1 MRNGAKREAYMTCK
15 VFCVGVFFDGTGNNL
30 VNDEKLSQTSNI
42 ARLYRLYPKLAEK
55 DAYIIGN
62 KVTECRI
69 YLDSIYIE
77 GIGTK
82 DNESDSGWEQG
93 TGSGGAKRINR
104 AVKEIRALRAK
115 FPKNEYK
122 FYIDVFGFSRGAAL
136 ARDFINTIITYELDK
151 PLYSSFKFIG
161 LFDTV
166 GSFGKAGDD
175 KNYKPIDANEGSEGK
190 ALWGEIFG
198 TPSSKKYEPYN
209 FNLSRQSAEKIV
221 HFVAL
226 DEYRKNFPLTD
237 IEGAGETYHFIGAHS
252 DVGGGYKPI
261 TKELIFEYTNKNTP
275 AEAKQALSN
284 PDKNGIQIG
293 EGWNAEYR
301 PVGRYASF
309 PGHRD
314 MNYAYAYARRTISN
328 DLQRITLMAMYNCAV
343 RAGVPFLPF
352 TEDLSQSHLTALEK
366 EIAYTEY
373 NAFFNTLTTTSEAV
387 LPLLKGDFSQEFK
400 AYLSEVLESPFSVES
415 FINHQ
420 TDKLRKSDR
429 LPKRPQH
436 FRDKLHL
443 SILAKYAHNSS
454 CTGDADGLKLPPIGF
469 KHRAPNSFGETVA
482 NSALYSGLFGA
493 IDIHPIRL
501 VENNVNDAVVLD
513 EG

>member
-1 MRNGAKREAYMTCK
+1 MTCK
-15 VFCVGVFFDGTGNNL
+15 VLRLGVFFDGTGNNL
-30 VNDEKLSQTSNI
+30 ANDENMNQTSNI
-42 ARLYRLYPKLAEK
+42 ARLYRFYPKLSEK

-77 GIGTK
+77 GVGTK
-82 DNESDSGWEQG
+82 DNKSDSLFEKG
-93 TGSGGAKRINR
+93 TGSGGSRRVNR
-104 AVKEIRALRAK
+104 AINQIVSLRSK
-115 FPKNEYK
+115 YPQEEYK

-136 ARDFINTIITYELDK
+136 ARDFINTLNKKYKFLSYK
-151 PLYSSFKFIG
+151 FKFIG

-175 KNYKPIDANEGSEGK
+175 KNYKPIDENKGSEGW
-190 ALWGEIFG
+190 ALWSEIFG
-198 TPSSKKYEPYN
+198 TPSSDKYEPYN
-209 FNLSRQSAEKIV
+209 LNLSRQSAEKIV

-237 IEGAGETYHFIGAHS
+237 IEGAGETYNFIGAHS
-252 DVGGGYKPI
+252 DVGGGYAPL
-261 TKELIFEYTNKNTP
+261 TKENIFEYTNKKTIV
-275 AEAKQALSN
+275 EAKEALSN
-284 PDKNGIQIG
+284 PDENGIQIG

-301 PVGRYASF
+301 LVGKYSLF
-309 PGHRD
+309 SSYRD
-314 MNYAYAYARRTISN
+314 VNYVYAYARRNVTN
-328 DLQRITLMAMYNCAV
+328 DLQCITLMGMYNCAV
-343 RAGVPFLPF
+343 KAGVPFLPF
-352 TEDLSQSHLTALEK
+352 TEDFSQSNLRSLEK

-373 NAFFNTLTTTSEAV
+373 NAFSNALTSTSEAV
-387 LPLLKGDFSQEFK
+387 LPLLEGNFSQEFK
-400 AYLSEVLESPFSVES
+400 AYLKEVLENPFEVEH

-420 TDKLRKSDR
+420 TDKLRKNDR

-469 KHRAPNSFGETVA
+469 KHRMPSNFETVA
-482 NSALYSGLFGA
+482 NSACYSVFGA
-493 IDIHPIRL
+493 IDIFPIR
-501 VENNVNDAVVLD
+501 VVFENNVNNAVVLD
-513 EG
+513 EELA